1 MKRIT
6 LTLAAAGLGMAA
18 GTAAAETSVT
28 LYGIADVS
36 IRYVNTS
43 DGGTGA
49 DGSRLSM
56 SNGAISNSRWGLRGS
71 EDLGDGNRAFFRLEQ
86 GFDVQNGKSTNS
98 SKTFNRLAY
107 VGLDGGKIGAL
118 TMGLQNT
125 VIQDLMADYFDPLTV
140 GNYAENSWLPA
151 AMGRVRADNAFR
163 YANTLGDLAVIG
175 QWSNGDKWSDRKAG
189 QQMGIS
195 LRYTIGQLGLGGAF
209 QKTFDGGDSDRRQQ
223 VWNLSASYQFE
234 VVKVFAGYFNGKD
247 QTNWTNAVMG
257 RAVDPAS
264 TLDRKDN
271 GYFLGAS
278 WQATPR
284 WTITGAAYYDQA
296 KNVVVDGDKGKRYAL
311 IAVAEYALSKRTQ
324 VYGTVDYNKVRDA
337 STGDISGR
345 TSQVGGGL
353 GIRHIF

>member
-1 MKRIT
+1 M
-6 LTLAAAGLGMAA
+6 
-18 GTAAAETSVT
+18 
-28 LYGIADVS
+28 
-36 IRYVNTS
+36 
-43 DGGTGA
+43 
-49 DGSRLSM
+49 
-56 SNGAISNSRWGLRGS
+56 
-71 EDLGDGNRAFFRLEQ
+71 
-86 GFDVQNGKSTNS
+86 QNGKSS
-98 SKTFNRLAY
+98 SSGKTFNRLAY

-118 TMGLQNT
+118 TLGLQNT
-125 VIQDLMADYFDPLTV
+125 VIQDLMADHFDPLTV
-140 GNYAENSWLPA
+140 GNYAENSWLPV

-175 QWSNGDKWSDRKAG
+175 QWSNGDKWSDRAAG

-209 QKTFDGGDSDRRQQ
+209 QKTFGANDSDKRQR

-247 QTNWTNAVMG
+247 QTNWVNGIMG
-257 RAVDPAS
+257 RAVDNNS